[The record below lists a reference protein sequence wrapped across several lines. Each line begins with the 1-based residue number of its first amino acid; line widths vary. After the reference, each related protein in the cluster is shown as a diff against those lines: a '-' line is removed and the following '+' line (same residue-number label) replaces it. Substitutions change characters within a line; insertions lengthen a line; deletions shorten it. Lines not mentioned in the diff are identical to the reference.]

1 MQTFNNEYTA
11 VVKNEGDWWIGWIE
25 EIPGVNCQERT
36 HRELMESLHVTL
48 IEALEFN
55 RRDVLSASDKMNSIN
70 LSRQE
75 KKIIDQRLEAYR
87 KNPDAVSSWGEV
99 CGRMNNT

>member
-70 LSRQE
+70 EPEGKKNNRSTPRSLPKKSR
-75 KKIIDQRLEAYR
+75 
-87 KNPDAVSSWGEV
+87 
-99 CGRMNNT
+99 CGVFVGGGLWEDE